1 MRDYR
6 IDQVLHFSLRC
17 YQLMGMHGL
26 PLPCDAH
33 PRRKARLLHVW
44 TGCLLMGF
52 SGVAYMCLTS
62 DDEFLYKG
70 DDFSCFN
77 DAMKFGFAEMAIL
90 GIYWETL
97 SSQRAYLGRF
107 WQLYEALAAT
117 QTATTT
123 PSGLTLRQQ
132 LVQHWRFLAIFYG
145 TFLLELALLCV
156 YVALQEGSRHLV
168 LFWITFQP
176 FILVVHLRNTQFVLH
191 MDLLRQKLL
200 QLECELILLVEYSS
214 FANSS
219 ASFFGFN
226 EYLRRRVREMQM
238 IYARIHELCTCYRR
252 GFSYS
257 MLTVLLMIYI
267 RITVD
272 CYFFLYTK
280 LSNITNL
287 DYYLLLPA
295 VLHIPAFLYTCQSFM
310 QIVPRIAYRL
320 HNIATSCSPVSLQ
333 IQNFSL
339 QILHEQMRID
349 CMGIVILD
357 NHLLTQIAYAVC
369 TYMIFTVQLMP
380 KLNGAYL

>member
-6 IDQVLHFSLRC
+6 IDQALHFSLRC

-33 PRRKARLLHVW
+33 PQRKARLLHVW
-44 TGCLLMGF
+44 AGCLLMGF
-52 SGVAYMCLTS
+52 SGMAYLCLTS
-62 DDEFLYKG
+62 DDDFLYKG
-70 DDFSCFN
+70 DDFSYFN

-90 GIYWETL
+90 SIYWETL
-97 SSQRAYLGRF
+97 SSQRAYLARF
-107 WQLYEALAAT
+107 WQLYGALAAT
-117 QTATTT
+117 HAVTAT
-123 PSGLTLRQQ
+123 PSVLTLRQQ

-168 LFWITFQP
+168 LFWVTFQP

-191 MDLLRQKLL
+191 MDLLRQELL
-200 QLECELILLVEYSS
+200 QLERELILLVEYSS
-214 FANSS
+214 FASSS
-219 ASFFGFN
+219 ASFFGFD
-226 EYLRRRVREMQM
+226 EYLRHRVIEMQM
-238 IYARIHELCTCYRR
+238 IYARIYELCTCFRR

-287 DYYLLLPA
+287 GKS
-295 VLHIPAFLYTCQSFM
+295 FLT
-310 QIVPRIAYRL
+310 
-320 HNIATSCSPVSLQ
+320 
-333 IQNFSL
+333 
-339 QILHEQMRID
+339 
-349 CMGIVILD
+349 
-357 NHLLTQIAYAVC
+357 
-369 TYMIFTVQLMP
+369 IFL
-380 KLNGAYL
+380 